1 MDDDLLIRFILEE
14 CSIEEKRQVLR
25 LVESDE
31 KYRRYLN
38 ELQSVWASVQIDR
51 AMQKEKV
58 DRKQVRLIMKKIR
71 KKQPNRIQ
79 LSFSIACGI
88 AAAICLF
95 LFLPFTKKDKIDYEK
110 IVSGITNQKE
120 ITLTVGGDEQIKL
133 MDSSAVISYTNKGQV
148 LINDT
153 LAVQEEVAAE
163 LNTIHVPY
171 GKRSILILSDGSKIH
186 LNSGTYLVYPSAFS
200 SRQRE
205 VYLEGE
211 AYFEVMKDPNRKF
224 IVKTVYKSV
233 EVVGTQF
240 NIWVDKTTNR
250 FETVLVSGKV
260 NLDGN
265 TGKIELVPSQLY
277 TYSNTTGE
285 ENLQM
290 VDVNYYTS
298 WINGVMRFNRE
309 PLSKILYKLEK
320 VYNIKI
326 KLLKSEYKNH
336 LISGSLDLRN
346 SADETL
352 DVVMHILVS
361 HYDPQRQTFY
371 QIEKK

>member
-1 MDDDLLIRFILEE
+1 M
-14 CSIEEKRQVLR
+14 
-25 LVESDE
+25 
-31 KYRRYLN
+31 
-38 ELQSVWASVQIDR
+38 
-51 AMQKEKV
+51 
-58 DRKQVRLIMKKIR
+58 
-71 KKQPNRIQ
+71 
-79 LSFSIACGI
+79 
-88 AAAICLF
+88 
-95 LFLPFTKKDKIDYEK
+95 
-110 IVSGITNQKE
+110 
-120 ITLTVGGDEQIKL
+120 
-133 MDSSAVISYTNKGQV
+133 
-148 LINDT
+148 INDT